1 MPEKNVHY
9 LEFPQVVVVEAS
21 AGSGKTYCL
30 TKRYLHLLINPQ
42 LELNQIPLRNILAIT
57 FTNKST
63 VEMKERILESLKKLA
78 LNAFSNK
85 GEEEDILSSLGVEKK
100 IAGNKARLIMDE
112 LIRHYNFFQVQTI
125 DSFINRLLLGCSLN
139 IDRSASFK
147 IKRDYLPSLCFC
159 LDSLIE
165 ESREKKEVLRLLEE
179 FLQHY
184 LFVENRRGWFPKED
198 ILQLLQSLFRLSN
211 KYGKTFSP
219 FPGGDSKDII
229 KKKKYIFGQIKEL
242 LEFFPAGMNASA
254 KKHISSFLDK
264 NDDIFDIAAIPAHLK
279 SPQVPMN
286 KERKVPI
293 EFTKKWKRVYNLLKE
308 LVELDAAIAYN
319 PYVKLYQRI
328 SDSFQLLSKKE
339 DVLFLE
345 ELNRKARLLFDEEG
359 ITVAEV
365 YYRLATRFK
374 HYLIDEFQDTSIL
387 QWSNLREMVREALS
401 TGGSLFYV
409 GDKKQAIYRFRGG
422 EAKLFDAVREEF
434 AHFNVKN
441 TNLMKN
447 WRSQRAIIEF
457 NNKVFSKENLEK
469 ALELSGIAKEL
480 GGEKESISEI
490 LDIFKDTRQKQREGN
505 DEGYVYV
512 ERIQE
517 KNKQERDEIIQ
528 PKILDLLQS
537 LKGRFQYEDIAILTR
552 DNNEVELVT
561 SWLLEAGFPVESEKT
576 LNVIENSLVKE
587 IVSFLNFLYSPLD
600 DLNFASFILGEVFSR
615 LTNIACKDITEF
627 IFSLHRENKS
637 GRQLPL
643 YRLFRKRY
651 PKIWDLHID
660 KFFKTVGFISP
671 YELVVNIYQT
681 LKVTENFKKNQAFFM
696 KFLELIKQR
705 ESDYI
710 GLGELLS
717 YLKDAPQEDLYVNV
731 AHSSSVKVLT
741 IHKSKGLEFGVVI
754 IPFLRMDISPET
766 GERGSSSYV
775 IPSQDKDLRLVRI
788 TKNHR
793 AYSPLWQE
801 IYIQSYKEACID
813 ELNNIY
819 VALTRAQ
826 FELYVFIPKKSSNSN
841 NKAWHMIPEKI
852 EEIGSKVKY
861 RREAKD
867 EQLAIDV
874 SPSVYK
880 EWPELIPGEFGN
892 WKSIKNQKN
901 ILEGNLLHAILS
913 RIGNCEGADIEQMI
927 KDAVLFARTQ
937 YPFVED
943 FSFYETRVRQLL
955 AKEELKNIFFVSDSG
970 VFCEKEVVNRFGDG
984 KRIDR
989 LIVREKEVWIIDY
1002 KSSQEAKSES
1012 EKQISEYV
1020 EIIKDLYSNQEVRGF
1035 LVYLDSMTKEEIISG

>member
-1 MPEKNVHY
+1 MPERDVGY

-42 LELNQIPLRNILAIT
+42 LGLNQIPLRSILAIT
-57 FTNKST
+57 FTNKAT
-63 VEMKERILESLKKLA
+63 VEMKERILEFLKKLA
-78 LNAFSNK
+78 LDTFSGK
-85 GEEEDILSSLGVEKK
+85 DEEGDILSSLGVGKK
-100 IAGNKARLIMDE
+100 NAESKAKLIMDE

-125 DSFINRLLLGCSLN
+125 DSFINALLLGCSLN

-147 IKRDYLPSLCFC
+147 IKRDYLSSLCFC
-159 LDSLIE
+159 LDSLTE
-165 ESREKKEVLRLLEE
+165 EAREKKEVLRLLEE

-184 LFVENRRGWFPKED
+184 LFVENRGGWFPKED

-219 FPGGDSKDII
+219 FPGESKDII
-229 KKKKYIFGQIKEL
+229 KKKKYILGQIKEL
-242 LEFFPAGMNASA
+242 SECFPAGMNAGV

-264 NDDIFDIAAIPAHLK
+264 NDNIFDIAALPASLK
-279 SPQVPMN
+279 KPQVPMN
-286 KERKVPI
+286 KEERAPADFI
-293 EFTKKWKRVYNLLKE
+293 KKWKRIYKLLKE
-308 LVELDAAIAYN
+308 LVELDATLAYN
-319 PYVKLYQRI
+319 PYLKLYQRI

-339 DVLFLE
+339 DLLFLE

-365 YYRLATRFK
+365 YYRMATRFK
-374 HYLIDEFQDTSIL
+374 HYLIDEFQDTSLL
-387 QWSNLREMVREALS
+387 QWRNLAEMVREALS

-422 EAKLFDAVREEF
+422 EAELFDAVREEF

-441 TNLMKN
+441 AYLMKN
-447 WRSQRAIIEF
+447 WRSQRAIVEF
-457 NNKVFSKENLEK
+457 NNKVFSQENLK
-469 ALELSGIAKEL
+469 TVLALSGIAKEL
-480 GGEKESISEI
+480 GEKKESIDEI
-490 LDIFKDTRQKQREGN
+490 LDIFKDATQKQREDN
-505 DEGYVYV
+505 AYGYVYV
-512 ERIQE
+512 ERIEE
-517 KNKQERDEIIQ
+517 KNKRERDEIMRL
-528 PKILDLLQS
+528 KILGLLRE

-552 DNNEVELVT
+552 DNNEVELIT

-587 IVSFLNFLYSPLD
+587 IISFLNFLCSPLD
-600 DLNFASFILGEVFSR
+600 DLGFASFILGEVFSR
-615 LTNIACKDITEF
+615 LSNITCKDITEF
-627 IFSLHRENKS
+627 IFNLHKEGEI
-637 GRQLPL
+637 GRHLPL
-643 YRLFRKRY
+643 YRLFRRKF
-651 PKIWDLHID
+651 PEIWDKYID
-660 KFFKTVGFISP
+660 KSFKTVGFISP
-671 YELVVNIYQT
+671 YELVINIYQT
-681 LKVTENFKKNQAFFM
+681 LRVTENFKKNQAFFM

-705 ESDYI
+705 EDDYV
-710 GLGELLS
+710 GLGEFLS
-717 YLKDAPQEDLYVNV
+717 YLKEAPQEELYVNV

-754 IPFLRMDISPET
+754 IPFLRIDISPET
-766 GERGSSSYV
+766 GEKGSSSYV
-775 IPSQDKDLRLVRI
+775 VPKGEGDLGIVRI

-793 AYSPLWQE
+793 LYSPLLQE
-801 IYIQSYKEACID
+801 IYIQSYKKACID

-841 NKAWHMIPEKI
+841 NKAWHMVDINES
-852 EEIGSKVKY
+852 GSKIKY
-861 RREAKD
+861 RREEKD
-867 EQLAIDV
+867 TQPIIDI

-892 WKSIKNQKN
+892 WQSIKNRKN
-901 ILEGNLLHAILS
+901 ILEGNLLHTILS
-913 RIGNCEGADIEQMI
+913 RIGGCQGVDTEELI
-927 KDAVLFARTQ
+927 KEAVSFARTQ
-937 YPFVED
+937 YPFIED
-943 FSFYETRVRQLL
+943 FSSYEERIREAL
-955 AKEELKNIFFVSDSG
+955 AKKELKSIFFVSSLS

-989 LIVREKEVWIIDY
+989 LIVGEKEVWIVDY
-1002 KSSQEAKSES
+1002 KSSQEAKLDH

-1020 EIIKDLYSNQEVRGF
+1020 QIIKDIYPKKRVRGF
-1035 LVYLDSMTKEEIISG
+1035 LIYLDKMMKEEVNPG